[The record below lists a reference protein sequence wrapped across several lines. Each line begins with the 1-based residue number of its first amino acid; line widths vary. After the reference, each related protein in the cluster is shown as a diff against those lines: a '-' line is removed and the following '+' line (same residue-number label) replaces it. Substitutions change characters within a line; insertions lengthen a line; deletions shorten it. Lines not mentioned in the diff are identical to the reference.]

1 VYTPESVTD
10 NGVPSDDS
18 TRITPNPAMTSP
30 SDPNS
35 EQPEDPGGTT
45 GTGTETSETTGV
57 GSTDDPTAGGGD
69 GYFGYDPDFA
79 Y

>member
-1 VYTPESVTD
+1 
-10 NGVPSDDS
+10 
-18 TRITPNPAMTSP
+18 MTSP